1 MAETGFLSIQ
11 ELLRV
16 INECSYVDEN
26 GNRYLSVLGKDDE
39 PNAQSNATQPNV
51 ADTKSENNVT
61 K

>member
-16 INECSYVDEN
+16 INECTYVDEN
-26 GNRYLSVLGKDDE
+26 GNRYLRVLGKDDV
-39 PNAQSNATQPNV
+39 PSAKTNT
-51 ADTKSENNVT
+51 TKSGNDVT

>member
-16 INECSYVDEN
+16 INECTYVDEN
-26 GNRYLSVLGKDDE
+26 GNRYLRVLGKDDE
-39 PNAQSNATQPNV
+39 PITKSNA
-51 ADTKSENNVT
+51 TKSENDVT

>member
-16 INECSYVDEN
+16 INECTYVDEN
-26 GNRYLSVLGKDDE
+26 GNRYLKVLGINDE
-39 PNAQSNATQPNV
+39 PNTQPS
-51 ADTKSENNVT
+51 TKSETDVT

>member
-16 INECSYVDEN
+16 INECTYVDEK
-26 GNRYLSVLGKDDE
+26 GNRYLRVLGKDDE
-39 PNAQSNATQPNV
+39 PNAQPHA
-51 ADTKSENNVT
+51 KSKNDVT

>member
-16 INECSYVDEN
+16 INECTYVDEN
-26 GNRYLSVLGKDDE
+26 GNRYLRVLGKDDE
-39 PNAQSNATQPNV
+39 VNTKPN
-51 ADTKSENNVT
+51 TKAKESDVT

>member
-16 INECSYVDEN
+16 INECTYVDEK
-26 GNRYLSVLGKDDE
+26 GNRYLRVLGKDDE
-39 PNAQSNATQPNV
+39 PNAQPS
-51 ADTKSENNVT
+51 TKSDTNVT

>member
-16 INECSYVDEN
+16 INECTYVDEN
-26 GNRYLSVLGKDDE
+26 GNRYLRVLGKDDE
-39 PNAQSNATQPNV
+39 PSAQPSA
-51 ADTKSENNVT
+51 KSKNDVT

>member
-16 INECSYVDEN
+16 INECTYVDEN
-26 GNRYLSVLGKDDE
+26 GNRYLRVLGKDDE
-39 PNAQSNATQPNV
+39 PNAQPSTTQPKA
-51 ADTKSENNVT
+51 ADVKSKNDVT

>member
-16 INECSYVDEN
+16 INECTYVDEN
-26 GNRYLSVLGKDDE
+26 GNRYLRVLGKDDE
-39 PNAQSNATQPNV
+39 SSTQPN
-51 ADTKSENNVT
+51 TKSKNDVT

>member
-16 INECSYVDEN
+16 INECTYVDEN
-26 GNRYLSVLGKDDE
+26 GNRYLRVLGKDE
-39 PNAQSNATQPNV
+39 EVNAKSNT
-51 ADTKSENNVT
+51 ENKNDVT

>member
-16 INECSYVDEN
+16 INECTYVDEN
-26 GNRYLSVLGKDDE
+26 GNRYLRVLGKDE
-39 PNAQSNATQPNV
+39 EVN
-51 ADTKSENNVT
+51 TKSSTENKNDVT

>member
-16 INECSYVDEN
+16 INECTYVDAN
-26 GNRYLSVLGKDDE
+26 GNRYLRVLGKDDE
-39 PNAQSNATQPNV
+39 PNAQSNTAQPKV

>member
-16 INECSYVDEN
+16 INECTYVDEN
-26 GNRYLSVLGKDDE
+26 WKRYLRVLGKDDE
-39 PNAQSNATQPNV
+39 PNAQPNA
-51 ADTKSENNVT
+51 KSKNYVT

>member
-16 INECSYVDEN
+16 INECTYVDEN
-26 GNRYLSVLGKDDE
+26 GNRYLRVLGKDDE
-39 PNAQSNATQPNV
+39 VNSQPN
-51 ADTKSENNVT
+51 TKSKNDVT

>member
-16 INECSYVDEN
+16 INECTYVDEN
-26 GNRYLSVLGKDDE
+26 GNRDLRVLGKDDE
-39 PNAQSNATQPNV
+39 PSTKPN
-51 ADTKSENNVT
+51 TKSESDVT

>member
-16 INECSYVDEN
+16 INECTYVDEN
-26 GNRYLSVLGKDDE
+26 GNRYLRVLGKDDE
-39 PNAQSNATQPNV
+39 PNIKPT
-51 ADTKSENNVT
+51 TKSESDVT